1 MHVVLTMKTVPV
13 GLDWG
18 GHAVSI
24 LSRNTLG
31 KTFGLSSVVGEVDVQ
46 AICDLLCLSCES
58 GWLAAATAVAAGAAA
73 GAEAGGSEEPDDD
86 AALSGVPAA
95 RTHAPPADC
104 ALGSKASLR
113 FLPGTC
119 CQSLLRAGKIS

>member
-1 MHVVLTMKTVPV
+1 M
-13 GLDWG
+13 
-18 GHAVSI
+18 SI

-73 GAEAGGSEEPDDD
+73 GAEAGGSEEPDD
-86 AALSGVPAA
+86 AAAGLSGVPAA
-95 RTHAPPADC
+95 RTHAPPADW